1 MGNKK
6 IRLLKHVAGVMLL
19 GLITTFSACEDKVDT
34 SDMYVFE
41 GQQII
46 DFLNSTEQTSYFAEL
61 TKRVRLSKKSEST
74 IAELLSARG
83 NYTCFAPTNEAI
95 QQFLDSMYATKNYN
109 VADTPDSTAAYIV
122 NNALIDHGDME
133 PYLSTLFNIGTLGLP
148 NFASRYLTVRFD
160 TVAAGRLAIMIN
172 TYSRIIQVDNEL
184 ANGVVHLVNRV
195 ITPSNSSVPT
205 MIGNTDNL
213 QIFAR
218 LLEVTGWDQQMTE
231 WRDEYYEE
239 NHPYDGPNCPT
250 ESPARVLCPE
260 HRDKGYTALVET
272 DSLLVEKW
280 NLPELQFSESGG
292 IVNWDQILEIIKEK
306 CKEYYPNATSDDPKS
321 EDNALNQFVSYHLIP
336 IGLSYDRLVN
346 HFNEFGYA
354 YKITSQ
360 LGIDVWEYYVTMGK
374 HKRLLKIM
382 EGKKTNG
389 LRINRYVSERNLAN
403 YEEISCPRPG
413 ILICESNG
421 GREYNA
427 LNGYYYVIDDVLVYD
442 DDVPNKVLNERLRFD
457 VCALLPEM
465 MTNNFRMF
473 KGSDWTVNYKNI
485 PPGYFENMWFT
496 EESNVAY
503 LNGYDKGYGGDFQGD
518 EYNIQGAYDV
528 TVKLPPVPFAGT
540 WQFRYGTQNV
550 KDRRS
555 MCQFYFGSNRNH
567 LNACGLP
574 LDMRIYGG
582 EVDYLHWFADGRDA
596 DENDENDHA
605 MFRSGY
611 MKAPLYFCAPVGS
624 TASGARENYR
634 NNQRVY
640 RCIVYTGYMEPG
652 KDYYLRMKSCLDN
665 TEKQLFIDY
674 FELVPKMVYA
684 NDANPE
690 DKW

>member
-19 GLITTFSACEDKVDT
+19 GLIMTFSACEDKVDT

-133 PYLSTLFNIGTLGLP
+133 PYLSTLFNIGTLSLP

-272 DSLLVEKW
+272 CSLL
-280 NLPELQFSESGG
+280 
-292 IVNWDQILEIIKEK
+292 I
-306 CKEYYPNATSDDPKS
+306 
-321 EDNALNQFVSYHLIP
+321 
-336 IGLSYDRLVN
+336 
-346 HFNEFGYA
+346 
-354 YKITSQ
+354 
-360 LGIDVWEYYVTMGK
+360 
-374 HKRLLKIM
+374 
-382 EGKKTNG
+382 
-389 LRINRYVSERNLAN
+389 
-403 YEEISCPRPG
+403 
-413 ILICESNG
+413 
-421 GREYNA
+421 
-427 LNGYYYVIDDVLVYD
+427 
-442 DDVPNKVLNERLRFD
+442 
-457 VCALLPEM
+457 
-465 MTNNFRMF
+465 
-473 KGSDWTVNYKNI
+473 
-485 PPGYFENMWFT
+485 
-496 EESNVAY
+496 
-503 LNGYDKGYGGDFQGD
+503 
-518 EYNIQGAYDV
+518 
-528 TVKLPPVPFAGT
+528 
-540 WQFRYGTQNV
+540 
-550 KDRRS
+550 
-555 MCQFYFGSNRNH
+555 
-567 LNACGLP
+567 
-574 LDMRIYGG
+574 
-582 EVDYLHWFADGRDA
+582 
-596 DENDENDHA
+596 
-605 MFRSGY
+605 
-611 MKAPLYFCAPVGS
+611 
-624 TASGARENYR
+624 
-634 NNQRVY
+634 
-640 RCIVYTGYMEPG
+640 
-652 KDYYLRMKSCLDN
+652 
-665 TEKQLFIDY
+665 
-674 FELVPKMVYA
+674 
-684 NDANPE
+684 
-690 DKW
+690 

>member
-1 MGNKK
+1 
-6 IRLLKHVAGVMLL
+6 
-19 GLITTFSACEDKVDT
+19 
-34 SDMYVFE
+34 
-41 GQQII
+41 
-46 DFLNSTEQTSYFAEL
+46 
-61 TKRVRLSKKSEST
+61 
-74 IAELLSARG
+74 
-83 NYTCFAPTNEAI
+83 
-95 QQFLDSMYATKNYN
+95 
-109 VADTPDSTAAYIV
+109 
-122 NNALIDHGDME
+122 
-133 PYLSTLFNIGTLGLP
+133 
-148 NFASRYLTVRFD
+148 
-160 TVAAGRLAIMIN
+160 
-172 TYSRIIQVDNEL
+172 
-184 ANGVVHLVNRV
+184 
-195 ITPSNSSVPT
+195 
-205 MIGNTDNL
+205 
-213 QIFAR
+213 
-218 LLEVTGWDQQMTE
+218 
-231 WRDEYYEE
+231 
-239 NHPYDGPNCPT
+239 
-250 ESPARVLCPE
+250 
-260 HRDKGYTALVET
+260 
-272 DSLLVEKW
+272 
-280 NLPELQFSESGG
+280 
-292 IVNWDQILEIIKEK
+292 
-306 CKEYYPNATSDDPKS
+306 
-321 EDNALNQFVSYHLIP
+321 
-336 IGLSYDRLVN
+336 
-346 HFNEFGYA
+346 
-354 YKITSQ
+354 
-360 LGIDVWEYYVTMGK
+360 MGK

-634 NNQRVY
+634 NVPRVY